1 MFSNINSPDTEMTS
15 TGRPWTFRVE
25 NIPPDTTAED
35 LKKRFHTEDQPYI
48 QVQSLVPAVDNDEK
62 DIQEY
67 TATILFQNPDPAIL
81 SPRLLDDD
89 DITIDSDFHGFTP
102 LTSSTEPI
110 AAE

>member
-1 MFSNINSPDTEMTS
+1 MPSNINIPDIETNS

-25 NIPPDTTAED
+25 NIPPETTKED
-35 LKKRFHTEDQPYI
+35 LKKRFHHEDQPYL
-48 QVQSLVPAVDNDEK
+48 QVRSFVPAVDNDEK

-67 TATILFQNPDPAIL
+67 TATVLFQNPDSTIL

-102 LTSSTEPI
+102 LTNPTEPI